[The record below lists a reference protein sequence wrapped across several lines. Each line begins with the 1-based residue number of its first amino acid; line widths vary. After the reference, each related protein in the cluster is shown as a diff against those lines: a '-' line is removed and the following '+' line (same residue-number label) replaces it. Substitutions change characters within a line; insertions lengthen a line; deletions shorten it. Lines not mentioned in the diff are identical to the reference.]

1 MTTGYKTLTPN
12 QIGTLLHAL
21 STRQITWTAAR
32 VWCACVEMQAIREA
46 AGRVRRRRRDKR
58 PLQPEFRRE
67 ELVEMTGLS
76 RRMVARGL
84 TQLETFDIVHFRSE
98 SIHLLE
104 APMLEAAET
113 IQELSG
119 GRSPRRPIPIPRVVL
134 RFLARQLTAAL
145 GRVMLGYVVRG
156 LTIDRQGGAIRSAGT
171 VKASWLS
178 GTLGLSQRAVRYAQ
192 SRLKQLG
199 WICPDRGSKQW
210 KLNRTGAWFSIR
222 LDWVPTVAPLPVEI
236 GTPAA
241 PPREDRKTPSED
253 QNQKLVFSGRQEN
266 EPNLN
271 RIHPNDLHDRGRLR
285 VLFRQAVQRG
295 WLRHCQSDAL
305 NFLAAAVRARSTPAR
320 DPVRVFVSLIRRRR
334 WNHITQAQEDQARR
348 TLRVAVK
355 TPSAPVTKIGEV
367 LKGLSAGGR
376 LRMPVPPTGD
386 VRIHPDC
393 LRPRWP
399 GYGLCPTP
407 DARRHVALPS
417 PCLLYNQGN
426 QGCEKASG
434 LWSPA
439 FRRPQPS
446 AAR

>member
-1 MTTGYKTLTPN
+1 MTTSYKTLTPN

-21 STRQITWTAAR
+21 ATRQIPWTAAR

-46 AGRVRRRRRDKR
+46 AGRVRRQRRDKR
-58 PLQPEFRRE
+58 PLQPEFRWE
-67 ELVEMTGLS
+67 ELVEMTGLN
-76 RRMVARGL
+76 RRMVARAL
-84 TQLETFDIVHFRSE
+84 ARLEALDLVHFRSE

-119 GRSPRRPIPIPRVVL
+119 GRSPKRPIPVPRAVL
-134 RFLARQLTAAL
+134 RFLARQPTAAL

-156 LTIDRQGGAIRSAGT
+156 LTIDRRGGAVRSAGT

-199 WICPDRGSKQW
+199 WIYPDRCSKQW

-222 LDWVPTVAPLPVEI
+222 LDWVPAVAPLPVEI

-253 QNQKLVFSGRQEN
+253 QNQKLVFSERRGS
-266 EPNLN
+266 EPDLN
-271 RIHPNDLHDRGRLR
+271 RIHPSDLHDRGRLR

-320 DPVRVFVSLIRRRR
+320 DPVRVFVSLVRERR

-348 TLRVAVK
+348 TLRE
-355 TPSAPVTKIGEV
+355 PSSRPPSTVHAIGDV
-367 LKGLSAGGR
+367 LKTLLPAHLRGQSA
-376 LRMPVPPTGD
+376 
-386 VRIHPDC
+386 
-393 LRPRWP
+393 
-399 GYGLCPTP
+399 
-407 DARRHVALPS
+407 
-417 PCLLYNQGN
+417 
-426 QGCEKASG
+426 
-434 LWSPA
+434 
-439 FRRPQPS
+439 RPQPVAHRPGPRP
-446 AAR
+446 AANSDA